1 MLKAKKLVSLLMAG
15 VLAASVLTAC
25 GGSTAGSTA
34 SGETASA
41 GETKERVEITG
52 MVQQSRN
59 YAGLQAM
66 VEKLEEEENI
76 VIDF

>member
-34 SGETASA
+34 SG
-41 GETKERVEITG
+41 
-52 MVQQSRN
+52 
-59 YAGLQAM
+59 
-66 VEKLEEEENI
+66 
-76 VIDF
+76 